1 MCRGYARRSMVVIGQ
16 CAVCCLRI
24 TPKENSDEKS
34 EILMLCD
41 LGPWRNKVSPRV
53 TNAVHSLREVT

>member
-1 MCRGYARRSMVVIGQ
+1 MIGQ